1 MDGRTRFYILMA
13 VILCAIALYIGSRDS
28 DKKKEIK
35 PEPKQTQT
43 TKKSYDS
50 EENASLEDTQ
60 GGISQ
65 EELLQTK
72 ELAIQFTKSYH
83 DFDAT
88 HPLQNIENSKNFMSD
103 DYYKYLIQHP
113 SRGTLETVKQKWVT
127 VTVSGTPST
136 SKTNVVWSLVV
147 HSQNTDNDGKVWERD
162 DWYYIQIKKVNEQYK
177 VTGVNVNAPF

>member
-13 VILCAIALYIGSRDS
+13 VIICAIALFLGTRDS
-28 DKKKEIK
+28 DNKKEIK
-35 PEPKQTQT
+35 SEPKQAQP
-43 TKKSYDS
+43 TKKAYDY
-50 EENASLEDTQ
+50 EDASLIDEDQ
-60 GGISQ
+60 GGVSQ
-65 EELLQTK
+65 EELQQTK

-88 HPLQNIENSKNFMSD
+88 QPLQNIENSKNFMSE

-113 SRGTLETVKQKWVT
+113 SRGTLETVKQKWVS
-127 VTVSGTPST
+127 VTDAGAPST